1 MALNDPVIALFMFLD
16 KFAFSQILGAI
27 AVVVILIFFVT
38 SADSAMIVMDMLSSN
53 GKNVRQRGKMPFGVR
68 AICVASFALMKSGGL
83 ASLGAMTIVCAL
95 PFIIALLGAIFGTM
109 KALRIDV
116 INKYKI

>member
-1 MALNDPVIALFMFLD
+1 
-16 KFAFSQILGAI
+16 
-27 AVVVILIFFVT
+27 
-38 SADSAMIVMDMLSSN
+38 
-53 GKNVRQRGKMPFGVR
+53 
-68 AICVASFALMKSGGL
+68 MKSGGL